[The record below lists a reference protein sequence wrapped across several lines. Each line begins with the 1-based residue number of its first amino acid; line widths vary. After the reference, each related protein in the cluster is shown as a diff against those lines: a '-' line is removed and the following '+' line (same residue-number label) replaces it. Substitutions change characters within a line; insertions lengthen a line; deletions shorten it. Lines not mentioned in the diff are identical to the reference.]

1 VRLQYA
7 GTIAALFAT
16 FLFGVELEK
25 YTPAEHR
32 HWSFQKRAHPDVPQF
47 SDPSDKAW
55 AKTPIDAFIL
65 SRLKKESLRPAP
77 KASKSTL
84 IRRAYF
90 DLTGLPPTPQEIDA
104 FVRDKSPD
112 AWAKLVDKLLT
123 SPEYG
128 EKWGNHWLDVVRF
141 GETDGFEYDTF
152 RNDAWRYRDY
162 VIQAFNSDK
171 PYDQFIREQ
180 LAGDEIDPKN
190 EITRTAAGFQ
200 RLGAVRKNA
209 GNQAVASSRNETL
222 TEMTNIVGSALLG
235 VTLGCARCH
244 NHKFDPFRHT
254 DYYRIQA
261 YFAGTFEND
270 VSLATPEQQS
280 AWNAKN
286 EEHEKEMKALR
297 DQMKELK
304 GPALEKMQAKLA
316 EMKDNPPPPLPAI
329 FSVADDPSKATP
341 IYTLARGDAN
351 NKGQQ
356 VGPRPLGILLPED
369 VPELPKD
376 ATKPRLQLANWVV
389 DSENPLTARVIVNR
403 IWEYHFGQGIVGTPN
418 DFGRMGLRPTHPELL
433 DFLANQFIETG
444 WHFKSMHRMILM
456 SSAYQQDSIGADE
469 KTAEEKDGDDK
480 LLWKFPR
487 RRLEAEE
494 IRDAALQVAG
504 KLNLK
509 MGGPS
514 VIVPIDQELVN
525 LLYKP
530 SQWTVT
536 PDESDHY
543 RRSIYLLHKRN
554 LRLPFMEVFDGPD
567 FQISCPRREMST
579 HPPQALELLNG
590 DFSNQMADALADRLV
605 KEAGK
610 DHAKQVDL
618 AYRLAA
624 GRAPS
629 LKEKQ
634 LAVAFLQKQPLREF
648 ALAVFNLN
656 AFLYVN

>member
-536 PDESDHY
+536 PDETDHY

>member
-7 GTIAALFAT
+7 GIIAALFAT

-536 PDESDHY
+536 PDETDHY

>member
-112 AWAKLVDKLLT
+112 GWAKLVDKLLT

-536 PDESDHY
+536 PDETDHY

>member
-16 FLFGVELEK
+16 ILFGVELEK

-270 VSLATPEQQS
+270 VSLATPGQQS

-536 PDESDHY
+536 PDETDHY

>member
-16 FLFGVELEK
+16 ILFGVELEK

-112 AWAKLVDKLLT
+112 AWAKLVDRLLT

-536 PDESDHY
+536 PDETDHY

>member
-1 VRLQYA
+1 MKLQYA

-32 HWSFQKRAHPDVPQF
+32 HWSFQKRARPDVPQF

-55 AKTPIDAFIL
+55 IKTPIDAFIL

-77 KASKSTL
+77 KAGKGTL
-84 IRRAYF
+84 IRRVYF

-304 GPALEKMQAKLA
+304 GPALEKMRAKLA

-456 SSAYQQDSIGADE
+456 SSTYQQDSIGPEE

-514 VIVPIDQELVN
+514 VIVPIDPELVN

>member
-536 PDESDHY
+536 PDETDHY

-656 AFLYVN
+656 AFVYVN

>member
-1 VRLQYA
+1 
-7 GTIAALFAT
+7 
-16 FLFGVELEK
+16 
-25 YTPAEHR
+25 
-32 HWSFQKRAHPDVPQF
+32 
-47 SDPSDKAW
+47 
-55 AKTPIDAFIL
+55 
-65 SRLKKESLRPAP
+65 
-77 KASKSTL
+77 
-84 IRRAYF
+84 
-90 DLTGLPPTPQEIDA
+90 
-104 FVRDKSPD
+104 
-112 AWAKLVDKLLT
+112 
-123 SPEYG
+123 
-128 EKWGNHWLDVVRF
+128 
-141 GETDGFEYDTF
+141 
-152 RNDAWRYRDY
+152 
-162 VIQAFNSDK
+162 
-171 PYDQFIREQ
+171 
-180 LAGDEIDPKN
+180 
-190 EITRTAAGFQ
+190 
-200 RLGAVRKNA
+200 
-209 GNQAVASSRNETL
+209 
-222 TEMTNIVGSALLG
+222 
-235 VTLGCARCH
+235 LGCARCH

-536 PDESDHY
+536 PDETDHY

>member
-16 FLFGVELEK
+16 ILFGVELEK

-536 PDESDHY
+536 PDETDHY

>member
-16 FLFGVELEK
+16 ILFGVELEK

-235 VTLGCARCH
+235 ATLGCARCH

-270 VSLATPEQQS
+270 VSLATPGQQS

-536 PDESDHY
+536 PDETDHY

>member
-235 VTLGCARCH
+235 ATLGCARCH

-536 PDESDHY
+536 PDETDHY

>member
-16 FLFGVELEK
+16 ILFGVELEK

-112 AWAKLVDKLLT
+112 AWAKLVDRLLT

-356 VGPRPLGILLPED
+356 VGPRPLGILLATD

-536 PDESDHY
+536 PDETDHY

>member
-112 AWAKLVDKLLT
+112 AWAKLVDRLLT

-536 PDESDHY
+536 PDETDHY

>member
-1 VRLQYA
+1 LRLQYA

-16 FLFGVELEK
+16 ILFGVELEK

-112 AWAKLVDKLLT
+112 GWAKLVDKLLT

-270 VSLATPEQQS
+270 VSLATPGQQS

-433 DFLANQFIETG
+433 DFLANQFVDTG

-456 SSAYQQDSIGADE
+456 SSTYQQDSTGPEE

-536 PDESDHY
+536 PDETDHY

>member
-1 VRLQYA
+1 
-7 GTIAALFAT
+7 
-16 FLFGVELEK
+16 LFGVELEK

-112 AWAKLVDKLLT
+112 GWAKLVDKLLT

-356 VGPRPLGILLPED
+356 VGPRPLGILLATD

-536 PDESDHY
+536 PDETDHY

>member
-1 VRLQYA
+1 MKPRHVGA
-7 GTIAALFAT
+7 IAALSAT
-16 FLFGVELEK
+16 LLFGVELEK

-32 HWSFQKRAHPDVPQF
+32 HWSFQKRAHPDVPSF
-47 SDPSDKAW
+47 SDPADKAW
-55 AKTPIDAFIL
+55 VKTPIDAFIL
-65 SRLKKESLRPAP
+65 ARLKKEGLRPAP

-84 IRRAYF
+84 IRRVYF

-112 AWAKLVDKLLT
+112 AWAKLVEKLLAT
-123 SPEYG
+123 PEYG

-270 VSLATPEQQS
+270 FSLATPEQQS

-286 EEHEKEMKALR
+286 EEHEKEMKAVR
-297 DQMKELK
+297 DQMKDLK

-316 EMKDNPPPPLPAI
+316 ELKDNPPAPLPAI

-356 VGPRPLGILLPED
+356 VGPRPLGVLLPED

-376 ATKPRLQLANWVV
+376 AAKPRLTLANWVV

-456 SSAYQQDSIGADE
+456 SSAYQQDSIGASE
-469 KTAEEKDGDDK
+469 KTAEEKDADDK

-590 DFSNQMADALADRLV
+590 DFSNQMADALAERLV
-605 KEAGK
+605 KEAGQ

-629 LKEKQ
+629 VKEKQ